1 MFNFSKLSAV
11 ILFLTFTF
19 TANAQDQ
26 MPFSVKLEPLLIEGF
41 NGIHSYCWAQA
52 DDKILLIGGRTDG
65 LHKRQPFASFKSLY
79 NNTEVFVIDP
89 RTGKIWRKSLM
100 SLEPGFA
107 DQLQSSNMEFYQDG
121 NLLLLA
127 GGYGYSAEKGK
138 HVTYPYLVVI
148 NVKEMIESVI
158 GNKEI
163 KNNILRI
170 HDENMAVTGGKL
182 NKLGEIFYLT
192 GGHRFDGAY
201 NPHGPDHGPGYSQLY
216 TNQIRKFRL
225 ANDGDSWKITG
236 YNTVTDTM
244 LLHRRDYN
252 LLPHTDKNGNKM
264 FTMYAGVFQYAKDL
278 PFTTLVDI
286 SSDGLKEIP
295 GFNQQFCHY
304 HTAGFPVHDQTT
316 QTEYSLFFGGI
327 AMNFKDSSGRVLG
340 DSNVPFVKHISV
352 VERKDDQFLE
362 YTIPVD
368 MNGYYGA
375 SAEFIPAWNT
385 GLFDDG
391 MLEFNKLK
399 NGEQLVGYIP
409 GGIISTGPNVL
420 WSNNPDASKASPVIW
435 KVYLIKK

>member
-1 MFNFSKLSAV
+1 
-11 ILFLTFTF
+11 
-19 TANAQDQ
+19 
-26 MPFSVKLEPLLIEGF
+26 MPFSVKLEPLRIEGF

-65 LHKRQPFASFKSLY
+65 LHKRQPFASFKALY

-89 RTGKIWRKSLM
+89 LTGKTWKKSLL
-100 SLEPGFA
+100 SLEPGLA

-121 NLLLLA
+121 NQLLLA
-127 GGYGYSAEKGK
+127 GGYGYSTEKGK
-138 HVTYPYLVVI
+138 HLTYPYLVII
-148 NVKEMIESVI
+148 NVKELIESVI
-158 GNKEI
+158 ENKDI
-163 KNNILRI
+163 KNNIRRI
-170 HDENMAVTGGKL
+170 PDENMAVTGGKL
-182 NKLGEIFYLT
+182 NKLEETFYLT

-225 ANDGDSWKITG
+225 ANVGDNWKITG
-236 YNTVTDTM
+236 YDTVTDTM

-286 SSDGLKEIP
+286 SADGVKEIP

-304 HTAGFPVHDQTT
+304 HTAGFPVHNQAT

-327 AMNFKDSSGRVLG
+327 AMNFKDSSGRILG

-352 VERKDDQFLE
+352 VERKDDQFTE

-368 MNGYYGA
+368 MNGFYGA

-391 MLEFNKLK
+391 MLEFSKLK